1 MINLRNIYS
10 LTEFQRN
17 VKNFLAQ
24 LKQTGEPLVLTV
36 NGKAALVVQDAA
48 TYQQLLERLEY
59 AESIALI
66 RQSMTEFARGEG
78 MPAREALETLRQKYG
93 LSS

>member
-36 NGKAALVVQDAA
+36 NGKAELVVQDAA

-78 MPAREALETLRQKYG
+78 MPAREAIETLRQKYG